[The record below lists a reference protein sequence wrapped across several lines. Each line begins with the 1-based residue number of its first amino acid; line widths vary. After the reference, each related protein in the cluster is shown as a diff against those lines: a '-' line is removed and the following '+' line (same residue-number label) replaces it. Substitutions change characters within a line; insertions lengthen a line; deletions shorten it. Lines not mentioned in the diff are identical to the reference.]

1 MTDLNP
7 WTCFALLCSLFFF
20 DMFSVMLFS
29 FQSRN
34 FILALLS
41 LLLYA
46 LLILILLLNLLNR
59 IVFLSFI
66 HCHCVET

>member
-1 MTDLNP
+1 
-7 WTCFALLCSLFFF
+7 
-20 DMFSVMLFS
+20 MFSVMLFS